1 MVGNRIVV
9 VCTANMIRSPFIAGL
24 LSSRLAATTE
34 GRLGIESAGT
44 AARPGDQA
52 APEILDLG
60 RTYGLDLSAHR
71 TRRLDD
77 DVLATGD
84 TVLCAE
90 RAHRRVVLDLRPD
103 LLPSVFTVREFAR
116 LVDDEAVRAAASD
129 WAGLVRAASRA
140 RLAGRSSAEDIDD
153 VIDPVGRPQHV
164 WTEFERQATQAVST
178 ILGVTA
184 GLPALESPAEGRQP
198 AAGTRRDYRT
208 RHAVPSSRRAA
219 RRG

>member
-9 VCTANMIRSPFIAGL
+9 VCTANMIRSPFVAGL
-24 LSSRLAATTE
+24 ISSRLAATTDDHL
-34 GRLGIESAGT
+34 RVESAGT
-44 AARPGDQA
+44 SARPGAEA
-52 APEILDLG
+52 APEIVDLG
-60 RTYGLDLSAHR
+60 RTYGLDLSTHR

-77 DVLATGD
+77 GVLETGD

-116 LVDDEAVRAAASD
+116 LVDDEAVHAAASD

-140 RLAGRSSAEDIDD
+140 RLAGRVAADD
-153 VIDPVGRPQHV
+153 VDDVVDPVGRPQDV

-178 ILGVTA
+178 ILGAMA
-184 GLPALESPAEGRQP
+184 GLPALGSPIEASQSV
-198 AAGTRRDYRT
+198 AGTRREYRT
-208 RHAVPSSRRAA
+208 RHGVPSSRRAA